1 MSPISTSQTVLWPGQ
16 PIVQG
21 ERPALTKPR
30 SLRLWMAVATSR
42 GRLTRELAEGAD
54 SGSSPQL
61 ALRAEQLTGNRHR
74 KQLTSTLR
82 RVISEAH
89 DRRPAPA
96 RVVIINRAAV
106 LDAEDAID
114 ALIARLSYAEPLR
127 AEGMA
132 IAERMLS
139 NADGSPLYN
148 PAEPG
153 SLRRLVRVATEAL
166 DPTPRAQAA
175 VPIAA

>member
-1 MSPISTSQTVLWPGQ
+1 MGVAA
-16 PIVQG
+16 
-21 ERPALTKPR
+21 RP
-30 SLRLWMAVATSR
+30 
-42 GRLTRELAEGAD
+42 GRLTRELAAGAD
-54 SGSSPQL
+54 RGSSPQL
-61 ALRAEQLTGNRHR
+61 ALRAEQLTGSRHR
-74 KQLTSTLR
+74 KQLTTTLR
-82 RVISEAH
+82 RVISEAR
-89 DRRPAPA
+89 DRRPASS

-153 SLRRLVRVATEAL
+153 SLRCLVRVATEAL
-166 DPTPRAQAA
+166 DPMPRVEAELT
-175 VPIAA
+175 IAA